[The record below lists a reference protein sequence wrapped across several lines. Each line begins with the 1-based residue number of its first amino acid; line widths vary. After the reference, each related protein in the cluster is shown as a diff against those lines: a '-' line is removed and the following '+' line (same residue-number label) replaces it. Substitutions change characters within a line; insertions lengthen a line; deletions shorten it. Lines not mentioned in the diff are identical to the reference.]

1 MNETQRDGAVIGVEM
16 VQAGLPAA
24 FVLRI
29 VELARESEGVDDLLH
44 LWAEAPDAEE
54 RQQVEADLYA
64 MIEDREPTG
73 GLPQVPSEDGGEAL
87 LATRRAQKEHL
98 RRLVASH
105 GGVSEV
111 ARRADIPQ
119 PSLSRLLGSVSEP
132 RPATLNRLAAAMGL
146 APSALLAPVA
156 AAPQTEIVLGSPTAG
171 AGARRAAARLE
182 RRVLRL
188 ERSLEQSSDGV
199 DAA

>member
-1 MNETQRDGAVIGVEM
+1 
-16 VQAGLPAA
+16 
-24 FVLRI
+24 VLRI
-29 VELARESEGVDDLLH
+29 VELARESEGVDDLLN

-64 MIEDREPTG
+64 MIEDREPAG
-73 GLPQVPSEDGGEAL
+73 GTAQVASVDDGDAL
-87 LATRRAQKEHL
+87 LAARRTQKEHL
-98 RRLVASH
+98 RRLVEAH

-146 APSALLAPVA
+146 APAALLAPVA
-156 AAPQTEIVLGSPTAG
+156 TTPQTEIVLGSPASG

-182 RRVLRL
+182 RQIRRL
-188 ERSLEQSSDGV
+188 ERELEQSADGV